1 MCTARVLIQ
10 CITYV
15 VQFVGLLSCSH
26 EIILEWH
33 FLSNNHAIINYPQAQ
48 IELLPLWEPQQN
60 ELSIKLMVADDT
72 GIPPSCSVIEPVSCN
87 VAADTTVV
95 FTPSVFF
102 VSRKLISLIF
112 AVLQFCSGSS
122 LKAICN
128 ASFCPIT
135 LFQGECLEF
144 VEPVYSSHVGPVP
157 DEQYFFPVSTLSP
170 ECIAS
175 PRLFLQSINTDL
187 TSVQRDQLID
197 LLQRSRESF
206 NFEQAHLGTHVDCR
220 P

>member
-15 VQFVGLLSCSH
+15 IQFVGLPSCSH

-33 FLSNNHAIINYPQAQ
+33 FLSNHHAIINYPQAQ

-102 VSRKLISLIF
+102 CFAKVDFLNFRCPSISLWF
-112 AVLQFCSGSS
+112 KLEGDLQRVLLPDNTVPRGVSG
-122 LKAICN
+122 IRG
-128 ASFCPIT
+128 T
-135 LFQGECLEF
+135 G
-144 VEPVYSSHVGPVP
+144 
-157 DEQYFFPVSTLSP
+157 
-170 ECIAS
+170 
-175 PRLFLQSINTDL
+175 LFLAC
-187 TSVQRDQLID
+187 RA
-197 LLQRSRESF
+197 RSRRTVLLPCEY
-206 NFEQAHLGTHVDCR
+206 T
-220 P
+220 